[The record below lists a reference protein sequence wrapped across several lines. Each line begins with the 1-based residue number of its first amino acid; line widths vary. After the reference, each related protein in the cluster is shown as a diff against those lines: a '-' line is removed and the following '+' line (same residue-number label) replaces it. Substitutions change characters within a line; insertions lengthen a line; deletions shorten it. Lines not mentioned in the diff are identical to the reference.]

1 MKKVLLSVC
10 MAIAA
15 MSVSAQNLTVLS
27 EKTLPMGNKMQVVK
41 DAQGR
46 IFRKLVKP

>member
-1 MKKVLLSVC
+1 MKNVLLRVC

-27 EKTLPMGNKMQVVK
+27 EKTLPMGNKC
-41 DAQGR
+41 R
-46 IFRKLVKP
+46 L